1 MDCGCLGGVVSH
13 HGLLDRTGAGGQA
26 LLDFGLAECGLEPQG
41 GGGGGQLPTTF
52 LMSVLLDPT
61 AAVDRE
67 SGGVTADQLS
77 AVIQT
82 VR

>member
-1 MDCGCLGGVVSH
+1 VSH
-13 HGLLDRTGAGGQA
+13 HGLLDSTGAGGQA
-26 LLDFGLAECGLEPQG
+26 LLDFGMAECGLEPQQG

-61 AAVDRE
+61 AAVERE
-67 SGGVTADQLS
+67 SGVTADQLS

>member
-1 MDCGCLGGVVSH
+1 MNKKTSPPP
-13 HGLLDRTGAGGQA
+13 T
-26 LLDFGLAECGLEPQG
+26 
-41 GGGGGQLPTTF
+41 TTF

-61 AAVDRE
+61 AEVERE
-67 SGGVTADQLS
+67 GGGVTADQLS

>member
-1 MDCGCLGGVVSH
+1 MSH
-13 HGLLDRTGAGGQA
+13 HGLLDSTGAGGQA

-52 LMSVLLDPT
+52 LMSVLLDPSV
-61 AAVDRE
+61 VDRE

-77 AVIQT
+77 VVIQT

>member
-13 HGLLDRTGAGGQA
+13 HGLLDSTGAGGQA

-41 GGGGGQLPTTF
+41 GGAGGQLPTTF

-67 SGGVTADQLS
+67 NGVTADHLS

>member
-1 MDCGCLGGVVSH
+1 LGGVVSH
-13 HGLLDRTGAGGQA
+13 HGLLDSTGAGGQA

-61 AAVDRE
+61 AAVAVMDRE
-67 SGGVTADQLS
+67 SGGLTADQLS